1 MDKGAYRKKE
11 EAACMELQR
20 ISFSS
25 PSVSPS
31 YGAVSALNQ
40 KLGAKGPGGSSSQVK
55 QCENMIHTPQA
66 RLIYTPLKIGAK
78 G

>member
-1 MDKGAYRKKE
+1 
-11 EAACMELQR
+11 MELQR

-40 KLGAKGPGGSSSQVK
+40 KLKAKAPGGSSSQVK
-55 QCENMIHTPQA
+55 QRENMIHTPQEW
-66 RLIYTPLKIGAK
+66 LIYATLKIGAK